1 MQIKD
6 TFLKPQPPAHFDSMK
21 EKLQKG
27 DISGKIISET
37 YLFEYTKSIV
47 YKTSQTFETQ
57 GAVFD
62 FKKIQEMLDSLD
74 TQSLG
79 YEGKVLSDL
88 NPSEASALISDEGF
102 FGIPKTSQRLIDF
115 VFNGA
120 NDNLNLLKA
129 GRSGMLQGLNE
140 AELLWGGK
148 LPDISYQTMDKVLQ
162 AVDERIASLGGNL
175 LDTSI

>member
-1 MQIKD
+1 MD
-6 TFLKPQPPAHFDSMK
+6 TLK

-27 DISGKIISET
+27 DISGKIISDT
-37 YLFEYTKSIV
+37 YLFEYTKSLIF
-47 YKTSQTFETQ
+47 KASQTFEVQ

-79 YEGKVLSDL
+79 YEGKALSDL
-88 NPSEASALISDEGF
+88 NPSEASALISDDGF

-120 NDNLNLLKA
+120 KDNLDLLKA
-129 GRSGMLQGLNE
+129 GRSGMLQGFNE

-148 LPDISYQTMDKVLQ
+148 LPDISYQTMEKVLQ
-162 AVDERIASLGGNL
+162 TLDQAIASMGGNL